1 MDERR
6 VAARRTDVKIVINQC
21 VVTELGKET
30 WLNATARDISTLGV
44 SLLATEDVAS
54 GESIYLLASVTPQG
68 KPPRDLEVNGVI
80 AHCRAE
86 GDQWRIGVKF
96 IDLLGDE
103 RDQWAEFLG
112 T

>member
-6 VAARRTDVKIVINQC
+6 VAARRTDVKIVIHQC
-21 VVTELGKET
+21 IVSELGKET

-44 SLLATEDVAS
+44 SLLASEGVAS
-54 GESIYLLASVTPQG
+54 GESIYLLASVTPHG
-68 KPPRDLEVNGVI
+68 KPSRDLEVNGVI

-86 GDQWRIGVKF
+86 GDQWRMGIKF
-96 IDLLGDE
+96 IDLIGDE
-103 RDQWAEFLG
+103 RDQWAEFLE